1 MHGGIIYER
10 NHEGADSAV
19 HGRLRRSAEAHSSR
33 MIDLIIFISLFGGF
47 YYMNIK
53 ENLIRGMQTIGEMR
67 FHVGE

>member
-1 MHGGIIYER
+1 
-10 NHEGADSAV
+10 
-19 HGRLRRSAEAHSSR
+19 

-53 ENLIRGMQTIGEMR
+53 ENLIRSMQAIGEMR